1 MPNHRSAPRP
11 LNNKSLADARE
22 QLKSLG
28 GFGAGLGQLLETV
41 AKLSETSHE
50 NGEFSIG
57 GPKSPLRGSYNMR
70 VGSLSDI
77 TPQKRAKVSPR
88 NTARAAS
95 VPAAEGF
102 VPNIFETAT
111 GVMIVA
117 ETGAFGRD
125 AIAVEVSADGIGIT
139 LSTPDHSATA
149 QLSRAIDP
157 NSLDIA
163 VVNAILTVNA
173 IWSA

>member
-11 LNNKSLADARE
+11 LNNKNIADARE

-41 AKLSETSHE
+41 AKLSEASNE
-50 NGEFSIG
+50 SREFSIG

-88 NTARAAS
+88 NTAHTAS
-95 VPAAEGF
+95 VPLAEGF
-102 VPNIFETAT
+102 VPSIFETVT

-125 AIAVEVSADGIGIT
+125 AIDVQVSIDGTVIT

-149 QLSRAIDP
+149 SLPRAVDP
-157 NSLDIA
+157 NSLEVA

>member
-117 ETGAFGRD
+117 
-125 AIAVEVSADGIGIT
+125 VEVSADGIGIT